1 MNLMLTGANVSI
13 KVVQRVLGIFTDNAK
28 YPIEALIH
36 RQAGALADRL
46 LQSRARAV
54 DPYNDIESA
63 VVGVLFEMCFG
74 GCGVSVPGDEQLYA
88 EMMRQ
93 LHGMRAVIPAVQA
106 VDVMP
111 WLAPFLRR
119 PLQRYHHSLQRSH
132 QLNTDK
138 VIIVIIIIIIS
149 SSSSK
154 NIRPRMALTMCI
166 AQDNAIGHVRLS
178 VSNLAFE
185 PADL

>member
-36 RQAGALADRL
+36 RQAGALAGRL

-74 GCGVSVPGDEQLYA
+74 GGGVSVPGDEQLYA

-119 PLQRYHHSLQRSH
+119 PLQRYQDSLQRSH

-138 VIIVIIIIIIS
+138 VVIIIIIS
-149 SSSSK
+149 SSSSSK
-154 NIRPRMALTMCI
+154 NIIRPRMALTMCI

-178 VSNLAFE
+178 VSSLAFE